1 MPWRARTV
9 PPTALRRRTGRPQ
22 LKRDPLGTYGH
33 TMRNTT
39 RGSVLPALACAVSLL
54 ASRAA
59 PAQTAANA
67 TVSKTDLEHVL
78 TAIKDEIY
86 ALGSYPQ
93 YLDLANGMQ
102 NIPLYVE
109 PHREHGYIWMIYKL
123 MPCGEVQRAGW
134 EAPGGDLVL
143 LAGNAKGC
151 EFYPTHETALL
162 TVYLD
167 DRDLI
172 RKKTTWTKV
181 SFSLHLRPSPQ
192 ELRGANQRQAQRD
205 KLQGRS
211 SVDTSS

>member
-1 MPWRARTV
+1 VPWRARTV

-123 MPCGEVQRAGW
+123 MPCGEVQRAGSCSPVTQRV
-134 EAPGGDLVL
+134 ASSIRLTRRHSSRCISMIVTSSGRRPPGRRCHSPFICGRPLRSYAGQTSVRHNATSFRDVAQLTRL
-143 LAGNAKGC
+143 LSRR
-151 EFYPTHETALL
+151 E
-162 TVYLD
+162 
-167 DRDLI
+167 
-172 RKKTTWTKV
+172 
-181 SFSLHLRPSPQ
+181 
-192 ELRGANQRQAQRD
+192 RGA
-205 KLQGRS
+205 
-211 SVDTSS
+211 